1 MLSTGLSLNFGIALV
16 VGVLIGSLLTAVVTG
31 RFSLEGYISAN
42 HMVRSISGAALMGIG
57 GAMAYGC
64 SIGQGLTG
72 LSTLGMPSFIAVA
85 GILSGAALA
94 LRGAVVIPALA
105 TR

>member
-1 MLSTGLSLNFGIALV
+1 
-16 VGVLIGSLLTAVVTG
+16 VGVLSGSVLTAVLTG
-31 RFSLEGYISAN
+31 RFKLEGYTSPS

-85 GILSGAALA
+85 GIVSGAALGI
-94 LRGAVVIPALA
+94 RGAVVIP
-105 TR
+105 